1 MIKGKYYWLPP
12 VLWGCL
18 IIVLSLL
25 PGGKT
30 NLQLFGIPHAD
41 KIGHFGMYAI
51 WSFLI
56 YHAFIRPDR
65 LTHAQAFW
73 STILMSSLI
82 GMALEFG
89 QSTVMIGRS
98 YELADMMAN
107 ALGAITGAVMGYWL
121 IKKISK

>member
-1 MIKGKYYWLPP
+1 MMKGKYFWLPP

-30 NLQLFGIPHAD
+30 HLQLFGIPHAD

-56 YHAFIRPDR
+56 YQAFVRPENISR
-65 LTHAQAFW
+65 SKAFW
-73 STILMSSLI
+73 STILLSSLI
-82 GMALEFG
+82 GIVLEYA
-89 QSTVMIGRS
+89 QNTVTIGRS
-98 YELADMMAN
+98 YELADMVAN
-107 ALGAITGAVMGYWL
+107 ALGAVTGSLVGYWW
-121 IKKISK
+121 IKK